1 MVVTLAAQVPLRVL
15 MDQRAHTLHLTL
27 RPPKNKN
34 KRVSTARASA
44 AAEAAPP
51 AGNEAM
57 DLDKAMDDS
66 DLLTRFLDI
75 NLDDNT
81 E

>member
-44 AAEAAPP
+44 AAEA
-51 AGNEAM
+51 GCGVIEVQ
-57 DLDKAMDDS
+57 LQLS
-66 DLLTRFLDI
+66 ER
-75 NLDDNT
+75 
-81 E
+81 

>member
-27 RPPKNKN
+27 RPPKNRN

-44 AAEAAPP
+44 AEA
-51 AGNEAM
+51 GCGVIEVE
-57 DLDKAMDDS
+57 LQLS
-66 DLLTRFLDI
+66 ER
-75 NLDDNT
+75 
-81 E
+81 